1 MLSAESIALQAR
13 LVQQLASLQK
23 DELDYLVTRFQSLGV
38 QSALIASFI
47 VGNFQN
53 LYGCA
58 LESCSCFG
66 KDSSLTGSVDSLA
79 HRLSFCACAFDS

>member
-1 MLSAESIALQAR
+1 MLSAESVALQAR

-53 LYGCA
+53 FYGCV
-58 LESCSCFG
+58 LESCSHSRKYNSRVAHSCA
-66 KDSSLTGSVDSLA
+66 KGSTD
-79 HRLSFCACAFDS
+79 